1 MTPAQWPAHHPCR
14 EPKSFLWNEV
24 VMPTDI
30 AGSKRLDWLK
40 RQMDQALGEVESITN
55 RAADDDRDL
64 SEAEQ
69 RTCEARRSRVAEL
82 EDELKVEADLAQRS
96 ASYQGLVAHIGPAQD
111 QPIRGQLVE
120 RQSPGG
126 LELPT
131 YDTPGKYLVD
141 FLTRSEDPEAAQR
154 FNRYL
159 ERAVQHQTT
168 VQNPGLLPTPIL
180 GPVFTQQVA
189 RRPAIESATL
199 RPLPGSGKTF
209 QRPQIKQYTLAG
221 PQSAE
226 KAELPS
232 RPMLIDPITV
242 TKSTYGGVVNL
253 SWQDRDWTD
262 PSIMD
267 LLVADLAASYANSTD
282 AAFVTYFLTT
292 VTQTLALA
300 TADAE
305 GLLGAIFGATGTI
318 FSQTNTMPDTLWVS
332 PDVWGALGAMVD
344 STGRQMFA
352 TVNPVNGLGTI
363 SPQSMTGSLAGYR
376 LVIDKNLPSGTAI
389 LGDSTY
395 VEVYETVG
403 GQVSAIEPSVLGTQ
417 IAFYGYIAWLTLEPK
432 AFVKLT
438 GVPVLPFGSTNGNGG
453 TPAQHS
459 SSSKASK
466 AS

>member
-1 MTPAQWPAHHPCR
+1 
-14 EPKSFLWNEV
+14 
-24 VMPTDI
+24 MPTEI

-40 RQMDQALGEVESITN
+40 RQMEQALGDVESITN

-64 SEAEQ
+64 SDAEQ
-69 RTCEARRSRVAEL
+69 RTCEARRSRITEL
-82 EDELKVEADLAQRS
+82 ESELEVEADLAKRS
-96 ASYQGLVAHIGPAQD
+96 ASYQGLVAHIGPPQD

-120 RQSPGG
+120 RQAQGNAEVPN
-126 LELPT
+126 
-131 YDTPGKYLVD
+131 YATPGAYLVD

-159 ERAVQHQTT
+159 ERAVAHQTT
-168 VQNPGLLPTPIL
+168 TQNPGLLPVPIL
-180 GPVFTQQVA
+180 GPVFTEQAQ

-199 RPLPGSGKTF
+199 RPLPGAGKTF

-232 RPMLIDPITV
+232 QPMLIDPITV
-242 TKSTYGGVVNL
+242 TKSTFGGVVNL

-267 LLVADLAASYANSTD
+267 LIVADLAASYAQATD
-282 AAFVTYFLTT
+282 AAFVSYFLGT
-292 VTQTLALA
+292 VTQTEALA
-300 TADAE
+300 TGDSK
-305 GLLGAIFGATGTI
+305 GLLGAIFAATGTI
-318 FSQTNTMPDTLWVS
+318 FSQTNTMPDTLWVA
-332 PDVWGALGAMVD
+332 PDVWGSLGSMVD
-344 STGRQMFA
+344 STGRQLFA

-363 SPQSMTGSLAGYR
+363 SATSMTGSLAGYR
-376 LVIDKNLPSGTAI
+376 LVIDKNLPSGTAV

-395 VEVYETVG
+395 VEVYETIG

-417 IAFYGYIAWLTLEPK
+417 VAFYGYIAWLTLEPK
-432 AFVKLT
+432 AFVKIT
-438 GVPVLPFGSTNGNGG
+438 GVPVLPFGATNGNGG

-459 SSSKASK
+459 SSHSSTSKAAK
-466 AS
+466 

>member
-1 MTPAQWPAHHPCR
+1 
-14 EPKSFLWNEV
+14 
-24 VMPTDI
+24 MPTEI

-40 RQMDQALGEVESITN
+40 RQMEQALGEVESITN

-64 SEAEQ
+64 SDAEQ
-69 RTCEARRSRVAEL
+69 RTCEARRSRITEL
-82 EDELKVEADLAQRS
+82 ESELEVEADLAQRS
-96 ASYQGLVAHIGPAQD
+96 ASYQGLVAHIGPPQD
-111 QPIRGQLVE
+111 QPMRGQLVE
-120 RQSPGG
+120 RQSQAHLEVPNYASPGA
-126 LELPT
+126 
-131 YDTPGKYLVD
+131 YLVD
-141 FLTRSEDPEAAQR
+141 FLTRSEDPEAAAR
-154 FNRYL
+154 FGRYL
-159 ERAVQHQTT
+159 ERAVAHQTT

-180 GPVFTQQVA
+180 GPVFTEQAQ

-199 RPLPGSGKTF
+199 RPLPGTGKTF

-253 SWQDRDWTD
+253 SWQDRDWSD

-267 LLVADLAASYANSTD
+267 LIVSDLAASYANATD
-282 AAFVTYFLTT
+282 AAFVTYFMTT
-292 VTQTLALA
+292 VTQTQALA
-300 TADAE
+300 TADSE
-305 GLLGAIFGATGTI
+305 GLLGAIFAATGTI
-318 FSQTNTMPDTLWVS
+318 FSQTNTMPDTLWVA
-332 PDVWGALGAMVD
+332 PNVWGALGAMVD

-363 SPQSMTGSLAGYR
+363 TPQSMTGSLAGYK
-376 LVIDKNLPSGTAI
+376 LAVDKNLPAGTAI

-395 VEVYETVG
+395 VEVYETIG

-417 IAFYGYIAWLTLEPK
+417 VAFYGYIAWLTLEPK

-438 GVPVLPFGSTNGNGG
+438 GVPVLPFGANGNGNGG
-453 TPAQHS
+453 TPATQHKG
-459 SSSKASK
+459 SKAS
-466 AS
+466 